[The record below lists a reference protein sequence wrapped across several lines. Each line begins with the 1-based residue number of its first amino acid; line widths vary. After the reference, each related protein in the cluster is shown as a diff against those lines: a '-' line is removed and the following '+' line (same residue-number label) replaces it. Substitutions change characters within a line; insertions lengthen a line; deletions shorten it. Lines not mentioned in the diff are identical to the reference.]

1 MSDSDPSGPAPDNP
15 PTPAASSWAG
25 LPWVWA
31 VPVVAAIIAGWLGYR
46 ALIERG
52 PTITIGFVTA
62 DGVEPDR
69 TTIRYKNVELG
80 RVTGIGLTPDGS
92 RVVVTAEMRREAEPM
107 LRADSRILGGA
118 AANNPE
124 RHHRTDH
131 DRLWRVYRH
140 AARQR
145 RTGRPFVYGA
155 RNPAAERR
163 PGERSGIH
171 LDRRSAPVDQRPVP
185 SLLSWCS
192 GRRGHR
198 PRAFRP

>member
-62 DGVEPDR
+62 DGVEPER

-80 RVTGIGLTPDGS
+80 RVTGIGLSSDGS
-92 RVVVTAEMRREAEPM
+92 RVVVTATMRHEAELRLRDDTEFWVVQPRITPSGITGLTTIVSGAYIGM
-107 LRADSRILGGA
+107 LPGKNA
-118 AANNPE
+118 P
-124 RHHRTDH
+124 
-131 DRLWRVYRH
+131 
-140 AARQR
+140 
-145 RTGRPFVYGA
+145 GA
-155 RNPAAERR
+155 RSFTGLETPPPKTA
-163 PGERSGIH
+163 
-171 LDRRSAPVDQRPVP
+171 
-185 SLLSWCS
+185 W
-192 GRRGHR
+192 
-198 PRAFRP
+198 